1 MDIETSRGSAKFQT
15 ANVIVLKQEIDEL
28 KAKMEKKQLEI
39 AIQLANEEENKFKKI
54 QELVAFDYVLAR
66 NIKKIIESEE

>member
-28 KAKMEKKQLEI
+28 EAKLKAFMQSDLFTGYME
-39 AIQLANEEENKFKKI
+39 
-54 QELVAFDYVLAR
+54 
-66 NIKKIIESEE
+66 